1 MKINKKSFFIIFMY
15 ICMLLFSTYSNA
27 SIEERGFKYFNNAPR
42 MVIKTNPNKFTNID
56 ITFKDYSGL
65 DSSKIKFYSVNKS
78 GKKDKEITNNK
89 DFIKKI
95 TPIYDEKNKEKI
107 VKYTYTIKNK
117 YLNKKTKIFYVEV
130 IDKNNSDCSLKS
142 FFRIIAT
149 KKGYKV
155 DYAPRLRDFT
165 TDGKKLKF
173 SVIDLAGTKT
183 LKVYDLNGANPSKE
197 IYKNSKVL
205 AKGGAKVSLGLNK
218 FTLKD
223 EKYKLKIV
231 AIDNASAKMKAVRVI
246 NIAPSDKD
254 NEKEIEKPVENK
266 TGEEILLDREI
277 LMIDNKH
284 YNFADLKVI
293 IGNDSDYSKNDITWT
308 VGDRKV
314 AVLKSNGK
322 KANKITGVS
331 KLKIYGVGFGDT
343 LVTASLPNG
352 AKATCKVKVIISS
365 REKAPSGDM
374 AAKDVSEWEGGPY
387 EVTYHTAEHP
397 YYIRQKSVSWGNEY
411 VEAYI
416 NNAAKLV
423 KEYQDSIFKSE
434 AKMGTIYTYKQSD
447 LKIYYSKSKEL
458 ITKVSGK
465 YYSQSDR
472 SKYTSF
478 KENSLI
484 KKKGELSPN
493 GYVFF
498 FSAKNQW
505 EYLLKL
511 ENPNE
516 KWNEKSNP
524 YKLIASKKASAG
536 LNRDHFATYCT
547 AMYMTEQ
554 GELSMRYT
562 GSGRRY
568 DNSCG
573 HLLHWDFFAGD
584 SRYQGAP
591 SSHGCI
597 HLGTYKDKIY
607 YKTMV
612 EAGLGT
618 RMIMF

>member
-314 AVLKSNGK
+314 AVLK
-322 KANKITGVS
+322 
-331 KLKIYGVGFGDT
+331 
-343 LVTASLPNG
+343 
-352 AKATCKVKVIISS
+352 
-365 REKAPSGDM
+365 
-374 AAKDVSEWEGGPY
+374 
-387 EVTYHTAEHP
+387 
-397 YYIRQKSVSWGNEY
+397 
-411 VEAYI
+411 
-416 NNAAKLV
+416 
-423 KEYQDSIFKSE
+423 
-434 AKMGTIYTYKQSD
+434 
-447 LKIYYSKSKEL
+447 
-458 ITKVSGK
+458 
-465 YYSQSDR
+465 
-472 SKYTSF
+472 
-478 KENSLI
+478 
-484 KKKGELSPN
+484 
-493 GYVFF
+493 
-498 FSAKNQW
+498 
-505 EYLLKL
+505 
-511 ENPNE
+511 
-516 KWNEKSNP
+516 
-524 YKLIASKKASAG
+524 
-536 LNRDHFATYCT
+536 
-547 AMYMTEQ
+547 
-554 GELSMRYT
+554 
-562 GSGRRY
+562 
-568 DNSCG
+568 
-573 HLLHWDFFAGD
+573 
-584 SRYQGAP
+584 
-591 SSHGCI
+591 
-597 HLGTYKDKIY
+597 
-607 YKTMV
+607 
-612 EAGLGT
+612 
-618 RMIMF
+618 